1 MGRTLG
7 YHYVKSGYG
16 LWLPGDSRGHWS
28 EAWDEQIGF
37 IEPHMLHGGDPVR
50 ERMARE
56 RMKQPPV
63 RLDTAMIAAVE
74 KAISACAASSPWK
87 IVAASIES
95 THLHLLLTYSGM
107 DIERTAKWLAQQMT
121 KEVHA
126 QTKHEGPVF
135 CKNYWC
141 SYMFDESH
149 WRNTI
154 RYIERHNERRGEVSR
169 PYPFLYGGD

>member
-1 MGRTLG
+1 MARTLG

-50 ERMARE
+50 ERMAQE
-56 RMKQPPV
+56 RMKHPPV
-63 RLDTAMIAAVE
+63 RLDTAMIAAVIQ
-74 KAISACAASSPWK
+74 AISNCARSSPWK
-87 IVAASIES
+87 IIAASIEP

-107 DIERTAKWLAQQMT
+107 DIEGTVKWLAQQMT
-121 KEVHA
+121 KEVHH
-126 QTKHEGPVF
+126 QTKHQGPVF
-135 CKNYWC
+135 AKNYWC
-141 SYMFDESH
+141 GYIFEEAY
-149 WRNTI
+149 WRNTV

-169 PYPFLYGGD
+169 PYPFIHAGG